1 MLNFIYEWY
10 SSNEDLIAMNLL
22 ILLCIHGNV
31 TLVSVIA
38 KGTLIEEGSA
48 DADLSKIQNGPAWK
62 VMKEPTL
69 SRLELF
75 RLSSKQVL

>member
-38 KGTLIEEGSA
+38 KGTLIEEGVCRCRPLQNSERTCMESNEGA
-48 DADLSKIQNGPAWK
+48 DF
-62 VMKEPTL
+62 EPT
-69 SRLELF
+69 
-75 RLSSKQVL
+75 